1 MLSLQKLVEIAA
13 RHFTTMA
20 DAMVAACVA
29 KAVETGE
36 ALDIPE
42 RGRTLRERL
51 PKEDPTPPEDWER
64 MVRTNSDTRRMHQ

>member
-13 RHFTTMA
+13 RHFTPMA

-42 RGRTLRERL
+42 KGAGRIRGER
-51 PKEDPTPPEDWER
+51 PAEDVDWER
-64 MVRTNSDTRRMHQ
+64 MVTGNGDTRWQHV